1 MDQPS
6 TNGRKTNGQ
15 FTRGNKY
22 GRGNPHA
29 QKVAALKSALVGAV
43 TVEDIKQIAKVLVK
57 QAKDGEHAA
66 IRILLPYLVGA
77 IPQTVDPDNLEVDRL
92 SKQCQL
98 IEKKKTD
105 IYHQTYSIPAIGDDW
120 NWLKGH
126 Q

>member
-1 MDQPS
+1 MEQPS

-29 QKVAALKSALVGAV
+29 QKIAALKSALVGAV
-43 TVEDIKQIAKVLVK
+43 TTEDIREIAKVLVK

-66 IRILLPYLVGA
+66 IKILLPYLVGTTG
-77 IPQTVDPDNLEVDRL
+77 QTVDPDNLEVDRL
-92 SKQCQL
+92 SKQSQL

-105 IYHQTYSIPAIGDDW
+105 IYHQTYSIPSMGDDW
-120 NWLKGH
+120 TWLKG
-126 Q
+126 QQ